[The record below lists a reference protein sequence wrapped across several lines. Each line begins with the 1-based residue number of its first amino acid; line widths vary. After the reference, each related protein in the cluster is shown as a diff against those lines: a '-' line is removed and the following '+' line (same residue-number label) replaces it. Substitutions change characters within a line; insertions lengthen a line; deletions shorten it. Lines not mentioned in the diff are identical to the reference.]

1 MNEEQRTL
9 LKVFVGNEDDIYAL
23 VCKNRSCPGCVSK
36 WKFRFERHLSF
47 FTKYRP
53 EANSWEDITSFGL
66 GPRKGICVVAKDNFI
81 YFLGGCVRTSLK
93 LRSEDDL
100 TNADRF
106 DLKTNTWEKIADLQE
121 PRSRASGAV
130 AYGKLFI
137 DAGPLSGMTES
148 KFQVYNETTNEW
160 HLVGTGKIA
169 LSFSGWTCADGKLYL
184 LITYLSR
191 RVKKNGMIAC
201 YDPDKDRWKEV
212 TEMPLKMFSCRY
224 FSVRVFMARDLP
236 DQTPSTPTV
245 PTGKVAKQKC
255 AIM

>member
-36 WKFRFERHLSF
+36 WQFCFERHLSF

-53 EANSWEDITSFGL
+53 EANSWEDIASFGL
-66 GPRKGICVVAKDNFI
+66 GPRRGICVVAKDNFI
-81 YFLGGCVRTSLK
+81 YFLGSCVRTSLK

-106 DLKTNTWEKIADLQE
+106 DLKTITWEEIADLQE

-137 DAGPLSGMTES
+137 DAGPLSGMTQS
-148 KFQVYNETTNEW
+148 KFQVYNETT
-160 HLVGTGKIA
+160 GKRVA
-169 LSFSGWTCADGKLYL
+169 FSRNWKNRPFFL
-184 LITYLSR
+184 
-191 RVKKNGMIAC
+191 RV
-201 YDPDKDRWKEV
+201 
-212 TEMPLKMFSCRY
+212 
-224 FSVRVFMARDLP
+224 DL
-236 DQTPSTPTV
+236 
-245 PTGKVAKQKC
+245 C
-255 AIM
+255 